1 MAHQFK
7 FLVSE
12 KGCNKAVKSYA
23 QVLEMMHH
31 FFLHSR
37 KGQLKK
43 AIINP
48 LGVDALFVTEFYGG
62 AGTAE
67 RSADLMDIIARLKKG
82 DKLYI
87 GAILG
92 YHN

>member
-1 MAHQFK
+1 MFNSINFN
-7 FLVSE
+7 FLS
-12 KGCNKAVKSYA
+12 CTT
-23 QVLEMMHH
+23 
-31 FFLHSR
+31 
-37 KGQLKK
+37 K

-62 AGTAE
+62 AATPE
-67 RSADLMDIIARLKKG
+67 RSADLMDIIARLKTG
-82 DKLYI
+82 DRLYL

>member
-1 MAHQFK
+1 MN
-7 FLVSE
+7 LVSVF
-12 KGCNKAVKSYA
+12 ALS
-23 QVLEMMHH
+23 
-31 FFLHSR
+31 FLKLFNNQYFSQLLYLS
-37 KGQLKK
+37 KKMGQLKK

-82 DKLYI
+82 DRLYI